1 MKSCCLQIRQNE
13 WICINIQC
21 VSLIVKALKDSL
33 INQETLIEIWKRLI
47 KKGRKSKWPIIEL
60 LTFSDSWP
68 LLHFYAISGYILP
81 CSMYVYCMLMYVVH
95 DIEVVESTYSLNEVV
110 FLPGS
115 CIKLKVRVFKS
126 HWNLVYIVYLLFD
139 CKFIVKFSFSRGFK
153 FKSKF
158 L

>member
-1 MKSCCLQIRQNE
+1 
-13 WICINIQC
+13 
-21 VSLIVKALKDSL
+21 
-33 INQETLIEIWKRLI
+33 
-47 KKGRKSKWPIIEL
+47 
-60 LTFSDSWP
+60 
-68 LLHFYAISGYILP
+68 
-81 CSMYVYCMLMYVVH
+81 MYVYCMLMYVVH

-139 CKFIVKFSFSRGFK
+139 CKFVIEFSFSRGFK